1 MSVLDKF
8 LSEGLKNTILLRN
21 NSGFSHAGSYV
32 TAENNTLLD
41 RWHLGDFSSVE
52 YTISADYDSKNREI
66 LKCLVTASLD
76 KSNLKIYSR
85 CATNIDLVDVE
96 ARVNNSYV
104 DVLIQP
110 KTPKLSKTKVI
121 FTAQYFQAQNPL
133 VL

>member
-21 NSGFSHAGSYV
+21 NSGFSYAGSYV

-52 YTISADYDSKNREI
+52 YTISADYDSENREI
-66 LKCLVTASLD
+66 LKCLVTAGLQN
-76 KSNLKIYSR
+76 SNISIYSR
-85 CATNIDLVDVE
+85 ASTNVDLIDVE

-104 DVLIQP
+104 DVLVSP
-110 KTPKLSKTKVI
+110 KQDKLEKTKVI
-121 FTAQYFQAQNPL
+121 FTARYFEAQNPL
-133 VL
+133 AS